1 MEKRGFKWQILLGTV
16 LLSCVIACLF
26 LPHMRVTGDRYLS
39 MVMEV
44 NRRAEQENIE
54 AARGFGTAEIV
65 DVYERGTSKRREK
78 SYAYQEEINKAL
90 QGQKDYITGMELM
103 IWCFTNDGSVSFRGI
118 ETDPAKQIEWAHLEE
133 VFRIMGIM
141 LLLPSILALI
151 SILLML
157 LRRKTQRFLMFLT
170 GVVTIGINIAWLE
183 VIPEMIWERASEHI
197 VTYDMVNTQILQ
209 IGDVGKFSIR
219 MILQQFAVQG
229 YYLNFVTGGI
239 LIVTALLY
247 WTAWRPYSKEEIQ
260 EEQFMDAASEVEAVE
275 QWEIFDADPLPEK
288 QIQVRRP
295 GETIQTQEIEEKES
309 VFPLQMEIKGY
320 LHGVRGQYAGF
331 DFEIEPGE
339 EIVLGRDEEFCDVTF
354 DSQKISRRHCG
365 IRYDELTGCYQVI
378 DYSLTGTILSN
389 GKVVHSGSY
398 VVVHPGTVLYLG
410 SEEEA
415 IRLG

>member
-1 MEKRGFKWQILLGTV
+1 MEKRGFKWQIFWGMI

-26 LPHMRVTGDRYLS
+26 LPYMKVTGDQYLS

-44 NRRAEQENIE
+44 NRRAEKENIE
-54 AARGFGTAEIV
+54 VARQFGTAEIV
-65 DVYERGTSKRREK
+65 DVYERGTSKRAEK

-90 QGQKDYITGMELM
+90 QGRKNFITGAELM
-103 IWCFTNDGSVSFRGI
+103 IWCFTNDGTVAFQGI
-118 ETDPAKQIEWAHLEE
+118 ETDSTKKIEWAHLEE
-133 VFRIMGIM
+133 VFRIMGI
-141 LLLPSILALI
+141 LLLFPSILALI
-151 SILLML
+151 SILVML

-170 GVVTIGINIAWLE
+170 GMVTIGVNIAWLE
-183 VIPEMIWERASEHI
+183 VIPEIIWERVSEHI
-197 VTYDMVNTQILQ
+197 VAYDMINAQILK
-209 IGDVGKFSIR
+209 IGDVGEFSIR
-219 MILQQFAVQG
+219 MILQQFAAQG
-229 YYLNFVTGGI
+229 YYLNFVAGGV

-247 WTAWRPYSKEEIQ
+247 WTAWRPYSKEDIQ
-260 EEQFMDAASEVEAVE
+260 EERFINAVSEVEPVE
-275 QWEIFDADPLPEK
+275 QWEIFDANPLPEK
-288 QIQVRRP
+288 QIQVRQP
-295 GETIQTQEIEEKES
+295 GETIQRQPREEEET
-309 VFPLQMEIKGY
+309 VFPMQMEIKGY

-354 DSQKISRRHCG
+354 NSQQISRRHCG

-378 DYSLTGTILSN
+378 DYSLTGTALSN